1 MAFHPRGIVTLTD
14 CVVSLWI
21 GIMRASIAHIVCG
34 WFLATCTRYA
44 VMPRGASGFS
54 GSVNSSPT
62 YSRRFDDPLFDLTRE
77 AILRAFRS
85 MVTLRLF
92 AHVEFTSRNMF
103 DVCHWF
109 PKRSDDSRT
118 RASVTALMEALAAIE
133 SQIARLDEQL
143 RELARRSP
151 LCWRLM
157 SVPGVGSDRG
167 AGFHGG
173 TARRRL
179 GRSRHARRR
188 QIGSTGVVN
197 RPLALQL
204 TLLRR
209 RPGCR
214 YAMRACPGQ

>member
-1 MAFHPRGIVTLTD
+1 
-14 CVVSLWI
+14 
-21 GIMRASIAHIVCG
+21 
-34 WFLATCTRYA
+34 
-44 VMPRGASGFS
+44 MPRGASGFS

-133 SQIARLDEQL
+133 SQIARLDEQP
-143 RELARRSP
+143 RELARRSR

-157 SVPGVGSDRG
+157 SVPGVGPIV
-167 AGFHGG
+167 ALAFMA
-173 TARRRL
+173 ARRDGGLAARDTRAGVRL
-179 GRSRHARRR
+179 DPLVWSIGRLPCSLRCCAAALAADTRCARAP
-188 QIGSTGVVN
+188 GN
-197 RPLALQL
+197 RTVL
-204 TLLRR
+204 
-209 RPGCR
+209 
-214 YAMRACPGQ
+214 

>member
-1 MAFHPRGIVTLTD
+1 M
-14 CVVSLWI
+14 
-21 GIMRASIAHIVCG
+21 
-34 WFLATCTRYA
+34 
-44 VMPRGASGFS
+44 
-54 GSVNSSPT
+54 
-62 YSRRFDDPLFDLTRE
+62 RE

-151 LCWRLM
+151 LSFPKIPSGL
-157 SVPGVGSDRG
+157 GVASS
-167 AGFHGG
+167 
-173 TARRRL
+173 
-179 GRSRHARRR
+179 GRIIA
-188 QIGSTGVVN
+188 
-197 RPLALQL
+197 
-204 TLLRR
+204 
-209 RPGCR
+209 
-214 YAMRACPGQ
+214 

>member
-1 MAFHPRGIVTLTD
+1 
-14 CVVSLWI
+14 
-21 GIMRASIAHIVCG
+21 
-34 WFLATCTRYA
+34 
-44 VMPRGASGFS
+44 MPRGASGFS

-157 SVPGVGSDRG
+157 SVPGVMTFLRP
-167 AGFHGG
+167 FPV
-173 TARRRL
+173 L
-179 GRSRHARRR
+179 E
-188 QIGSTGVVN
+188 ISTGAVSQTQGQYAF
-197 RPLALQL
+197 ALSGVDPQQVYEASGKL
-204 TLLRR
+204 MMKLRGH
-209 RPGCR
+209 P
-214 YAMRACPGQ
+214 